1 MGSLVMTRKKKDDDE
16 DRDGKDAQNE
26 DTSDEEAFDEDAERP
41 WDEARWEKEFKL
53 NDARA
58 DRFGE
63 LLETFIDHP
72 NRDEIVAREMG
83 WNELADDLSAAKE
96 SGELDDDD
104 DDDEPFDAS
113 EFLAECDAASAAAP
127 SAL

>member
-1 MGSLVMTRKKKDDDE
+1 MSKKKRDDDDDNDQRA
-16 DRDGKDAQNE
+16 DRE
-26 DTSDEEAFDEDAERP
+26 DTSDAESFDNEDAERP

-113 EFLAECDAASAAAP
+113 EFLAECDA
-127 SAL
+127 